1 MRRITA
7 LLLMLLLLPGL
18 VAAEDDFDLDDI
30 LSDADPDVVKN
41 TYSQPGNADDIL
53 LDENNEPVS
62 IYEEDGSILITL
74 TATGDFTVGGD
85 SRKSTSIWMN
95 ELKKHDNDYNFA
107 LANVRDIF
115 LADDLTIVNFEGTLT
130 DSTYVPSEKRN
141 NEFLFSASPDHVSM
155 LVDNGIEAVSL
166 ETITFLTTVRQST
179 RKRSS
184 TLKTRASCGQTART
198 SA

>member
-85 SRKSTSIWMN
+85 SRKSTNIWMN
-95 ELKKHDNDYNFA
+95 ELKKHDND
-107 LANVRDIF
+107 
-115 LADDLTIVNFEGTLT
+115 
-130 DSTYVPSEKRN
+130 
-141 NEFLFSASPDHVSM
+141 
-155 LVDNGIEAVSL
+155 
-166 ETITFLTTVRQST
+166 
-179 RKRSS
+179 
-184 TLKTRASCGQTART
+184 
-198 SA
+198 

>member
-1 MRRITA
+1 
-7 LLLMLLLLPGL
+7 
-18 VAAEDDFDLDDI
+18 
-30 LSDADPDVVKN
+30 
-41 TYSQPGNADDIL
+41 
-53 LDENNEPVS
+53 
-62 IYEEDGSILITL
+62 
-74 TATGDFTVGGD
+74 
-85 SRKSTSIWMN
+85 MN

-166 ETITFLTTVRQST
+166 ENNHVLDHGQAVYEETQQHLEDAGIVWSNSTHVGVIEVKGIQIAMLSYLCIDRYNTLWDQVPKDIAAAKEQHPIFLRKYNDSLCTIGYCY
-179 RKRSS
+179 
-184 TLKTRASCGQTART
+184 RAYLYLYGQYSIYSRHCWK
-198 SA
+198 

>member
-1 MRRITA
+1 
-7 LLLMLLLLPGL
+7 
-18 VAAEDDFDLDDI
+18 
-30 LSDADPDVVKN
+30 
-41 TYSQPGNADDIL
+41 
-53 LDENNEPVS
+53 
-62 IYEEDGSILITL
+62 
-74 TATGDFTVGGD
+74 
-85 SRKSTSIWMN
+85 MN

>member
-85 SRKSTSIWMN
+85 SRKSTNIWMN

-166 ETITFLTTVRQST
+166 ENNHVLDH
-179 RKRSS
+179 
-184 TLKTRASCGQTART
+184 GQAVYEETQ
-198 SA
+198 

>member
-62 IYEEDGSILITL
+62 IYEEDGSILHH
-74 TATGDFTVGGD
+74 ADRNGGLH
-85 SRKSTSIWMN
+85 R
-95 ELKKHDNDYNFA
+95 
-107 LANVRDIF
+107 R
-115 LADDLTIVNFEGTLT
+115 
-130 DSTYVPSEKRN
+130 R
-141 NEFLFSASPDHVSM
+141 
-155 LVDNGIEAVSL
+155 
-166 ETITFLTTVRQST
+166 RQP
-179 RKRSS
+179 KVHQH
-184 TLKTRASCGQTART
+184 LDE
-198 SA
+198 

>member
-1 MRRITA
+1 MEVPKCARITA

-74 TATGDFTVGGD
+74 TATG
-85 SRKSTSIWMN
+85 TS
-95 ELKKHDNDYNFA
+95 
-107 LANVRDIF
+107 
-115 LADDLTIVNFEGTLT
+115 
-130 DSTYVPSEKRN
+130 PSAETA
-141 NEFLFSASPDHVSM
+141 ESPPAS
-155 LVDNGIEAVSL
+155 G
-166 ETITFLTTVRQST
+166 
-179 RKRSS
+179 
-184 TLKTRASCGQTART
+184 
-198 SA
+198 

>member
-85 SRKSTSIWMN
+85 SRKSTNIWMN

-130 DSTYVPSEKRN
+130 DSTHVPSEKRN
-141 NEFLFSASPDHVSM
+141 NEFLFWWTTASKRFRWR
-155 LVDNGIEAVSL
+155 
-166 ETITFLTTVRQST
+166 TTTFLTTVRRST

-184 TLKTRASCGQTART
+184 TLTTRASCGQTART

>member
-155 LVDNGIEAVSL
+155 LWTTASKRL
-166 ETITFLTTVRQST
+166 RWRTTTFLTTVRRST

>member
-141 NEFLFSASPDHVSM
+141 NGFGTMSFQMVLLPAAAF
-155 LVDNGIEAVSL
+155 
-166 ETITFLTTVRQST
+166 R
-179 RKRSS
+179 
-184 TLKTRASCGQTART
+184 RACACFGTMSFQMVLLPVCCAL
-198 SA
+198 